1 MVAAQEKTRLC
12 QPCVRPPIASS
23 SVGNVRKSDSTLVI
37 LSIFDTRSLGCAS
50 PRQRALRVFPPSDE
64 KHRQRRVLPKR
75 LNQYRGHHSN
85 RESQLKSFPRAGLH
99 SETVRHSPWSAAL

>member
-37 LSIFDTRSLGCAS
+37 LSIFDTRSLAPES
-50 PRQRALRVFPPSDE
+50 TTVFLASDE

-75 LNQYRGHHSN
+75 VNQYREHHSS
-85 RESQLKSFPRAGLH
+85 RESQLRSFPRAGLH
-99 SETVRHSPWSAAL
+99 PGTVRHSLWSAPL